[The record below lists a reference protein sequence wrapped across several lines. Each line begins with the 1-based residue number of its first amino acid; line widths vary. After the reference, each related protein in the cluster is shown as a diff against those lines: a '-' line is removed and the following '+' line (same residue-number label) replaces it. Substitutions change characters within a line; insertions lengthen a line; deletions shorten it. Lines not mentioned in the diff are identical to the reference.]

1 MAEKELQVVDKREIE
16 TSAENIRN
24 VPVFA
29 PDVDICE
36 SENELMLLADMPGTP
51 LENVEIDV
59 QGDQLTVRGR
69 VLLGDDNNARVLLR
83 EYRYGDYYRQFAL
96 SKAIDREKIEATMK
110 DGVLKV
116 VLPKVQAVKP
126 RKIKVLTS

>member
-36 SENELMLLADMPGTP
+36 S
-51 LENVEIDV
+51 
-59 QGDQLTVRGR
+59 
-69 VLLGDDNNARVLLR
+69 
-83 EYRYGDYYRQFAL
+83 
-96 SKAIDREKIEATMK
+96 
-110 DGVLKV
+110 
-116 VLPKVQAVKP
+116 
-126 RKIKVLTS
+126 